1 MARIAVIEPEQAAP
15 EVKEIYEQKLKGK
28 PGNVQKALAHRPDML
43 KNFLGFYA
51 SVGRSLDRKLYELI
65 YIRVSMINGC
75 RYCLQHHLASSKR
88 VGLTAEDWGALKR
101 ETIQATT
108 KKREQL

>member
-1 MARIAVIEPEQAAP
+1 MARIALVEPEQAPP

-51 SVGRSLDRKLYELI
+51 SVGRSLDRKL
-65 YIRVSMINGC
+65 
-75 RYCLQHHLASSKR
+75 
-88 VGLTAEDWGALKR
+88 
-101 ETIQATT
+101 
-108 KKREQL
+108 